1 VCHGGLLFTAGTVMC
16 NVIDTVSLAFGNCE
30 CRYAGNENEGLCG
43 LHAGIDWR
51 LLCSY
56 LDLIEGRH
64 GERSLLVAQ

>member
-1 VCHGGLLFTAGTVMC
+1 VCVVGLLFTAGTVMC
-16 NVIDTVSLAFGNCE
+16 KVVDTVSLAFGNSE

-56 LDLIEGRH
+56 LDLIEGWYE
-64 GERSLLVAQ
+64 ERSLLVY